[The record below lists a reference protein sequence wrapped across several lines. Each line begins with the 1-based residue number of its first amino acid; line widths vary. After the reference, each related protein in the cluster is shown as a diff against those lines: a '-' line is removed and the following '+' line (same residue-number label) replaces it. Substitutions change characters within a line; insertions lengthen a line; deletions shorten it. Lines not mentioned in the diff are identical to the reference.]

1 MRQVGFHPEALAEL
15 RAAVEFYEG
24 ERRGLGR
31 ELALEVRAV
40 LDRLAEWPGSGVTED
55 PEVRRALLARFP
67 FTIVYR
73 LVGDAIEVVAVMHQ
87 RQRPGYWRRRPA
99 RI

>member
-1 MRQVGFHPEALAEL
+1 MKPVGFHPEALAEL

-24 ERRGLGR
+24 EQRGLGR

-40 LDRLAEWPGSGVTED
+40 LDRLVEWPQSGALEKA
-55 PEVRRALLARFP
+55 EVRRALLARFP

-73 LVGDAIEVVAVMHQ
+73 VEDDRIDVVAVMHQ
-87 RQRPGYWRRRPA
+87 RQRPGYWRG